1 MNMLFANNTNVLIA
15 LIGSIGVLLVFS
27 VISGA
32 LRPRG
37 NYRDIIIEED
47 DEYRLTLHNN
57 APMLDRLFGRTI
69 HDIARWLGNILGNQE
84 RDAAL
89 LVQAG
94 YPSPFNT
101 LGDFY
106 AWKVILSI
114 GFFVLTLIVIL
125 IIDKPG
131 WLPVSLAMG
140 IYGLFMPDLNLK
152 GKIKERREGFEIEM
166 AFTLDRLA
174 MLVQAGES
182 IERSLRH
189 IAAGGG
195 SYFIM
200 AMRNVADQLNTRIS
214 LGDALDDVIPRFP
227 LESYE
232 SLVSAIMMSLER
244 GTGLH
249 QVLRT
254 LSQNMQSRM
263 ENDLL
268 AKGKSSAIP
277 MVLGMG
283 LSLIAIF
290 LAIGGP
296 AAYIFVQSGL

>member
-1 MNMLFANNTNVLIA
+1 MELFANSTNLLIA
-15 LIGSIGVLLVFS
+15 FIGATGALLVFS
-27 VISGA
+27 AITSVF
-32 LRPRG
+32 RPRG
-37 NYRDIIIEED
+37 DYRDIIISED
-47 DEYRLTLHNN
+47 DEYALTLDDN
-57 APMLDRLFGRTI
+57 APILDRLFGRTL
-69 HDIARWLGNILGNQE
+69 HDAAKWIAKLLGSQE

-89 LVQAG
+89 LLQAG

-106 AWKVILSI
+106 AWKIILSV
-114 GFFVLTLIVIL
+114 GFFVLTLF
-125 IIDKPG
+125 IIIYMGKPG

-140 IYGLFMPDLNLK
+140 VYGLFMPDLNLK
-152 GKIKERREGFEIEM
+152 GKIKERQEGFEIEM
-166 AFTLDRLA
+166 AFTMDRLA

-200 AMRNVADQLNTRIS
+200 EMRNVADLLNTRIPLS
-214 LGDALDDVIPRFP
+214 EALEDVIPRFP

-232 SLVSAIMMSLER
+232 SLVSAIMMSIER

-249 QVLRT
+249 KVLNT
-254 LSQNMQSRM
+254 LSKNMQSQQ
-263 ENDLL
+263 ENTLL
-268 AKGKSSAIP
+268 AKGKSSTIP

-296 AAYIFVQSGL
+296 AAYIFVQSGF

>member
-1 MNMLFANNTNVLIA
+1 MDVFANSTNILIA
-15 LIGSIGVLLVFS
+15 LIGALGALLVFS
-27 VISGA
+27 AITGVIH
-32 LRPRG
+32 PRG
-37 NYRDIIIEED
+37 DYRDIIINED
-47 DEYRLTLHNN
+47 DEYALTLDDS
-57 APMLDRLFGRTI
+57 APILDRLFGRTL
-69 HDIARWLGNILGNQE
+69 HDLAGWLANLLGNQE

-89 LVQAG
+89 LLQAG

-106 AWKVILSI
+106 AWKVILSV
-114 GFFVLTLIVIL
+114 GFFVLTLFVVVFIG
-125 IIDKPG
+125 KPT

-152 GKIKERREGFEIEM
+152 GKIKERQEGFEIEM
-166 AFTLDRLA
+166 AFTMDRLA

-182 IERSLRH
+182 VERSLRH

-195 SYFIM
+195 SYFIVE
-200 AMRNVADQLNTRIS
+200 MRNVADLLNTRIS
-214 LGDALDDVIPRFP
+214 LNEALEDVIPRFP

-244 GTGLH
+244 GTRLH
-249 QVLRT
+249 KVLNT
-254 LSQNMQSRM
+254 LSRNMQSRM

-268 AKGKSSAIP
+268 AKGKSSTIP